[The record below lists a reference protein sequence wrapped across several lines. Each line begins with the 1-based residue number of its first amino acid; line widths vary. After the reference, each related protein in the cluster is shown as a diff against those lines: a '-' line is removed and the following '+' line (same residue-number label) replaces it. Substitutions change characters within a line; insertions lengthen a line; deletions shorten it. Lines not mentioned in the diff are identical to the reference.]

1 VKSSETQNVDHRVDL
16 NQQRLDLADTRGFT
30 APGAGEARRSA
41 IADLSRSWI
50 RGVWSAATS
59 GARSEGVA
67 LASVGSLARGD
78 SGPLSDFDL
87 VLLHDGRSMSGKEVT
102 ALADRIWYPI
112 WDCGAK
118 LDHSVRTVGQ
128 CRSVAAGDL
137 SAAVG
142 LLDLELLAGDEQVV
156 AAARST
162 VAHDWRAN
170 ARRRLPQLVESL
182 EARHHRHGDL
192 AQTIEPR
199 SEGSARWPARHV
211 SSAGV
216 DSDVA
221 GRPPARTGRH
231 GIRNLAGHPG
241 RLARGERCGRDRL
254 GLEDHDAVA
263 ALLGHP
269 EADAML
275 AVVGNAARTISYAVD
290 GTVRRAAQSQRAR
303 VLRVGP
309 RRPVLKP
316 LGFGLF
322 EHDGEVVLG
331 AHLDPSGDPLLVLR
345 AAVAA
350 ARRGLPLAPATL
362 ANLAA
367 HSPAISEPWSPL
379 ARSLFVDLLAAGPGL
394 IPVWEGLDLA
404 GLVDSW
410 LPEWSAVR
418 SRPQRNAVHRHTVDR
433 HLIETVVHATG
444 QMLDVERPDL
454 LLLAALLH
462 DIGKIAGAHDH
473 AIVGAP
479 LAATA
484 ARRLGLD
491 EKEVEVVELLTREHL
506 TLIDLATRRDPTDRA
521 TISAVTDAV
530 AGRRDVLELLRAL
543 TEADACAVGAAAWTD
558 WRAQLLQQL
567 VVGARA
573 ALANVARPIPLAEE
587 TPDLLP
593 PEIVAEVVM
602 GEPHVVVHPIGGAY
616 RIDVFDRDRL
626 GLFADTAGLLAAY
639 GLVVR
644 TARVRTQEG
653 IAANQWQVDSP
664 GGDAPDPAAI
674 ARGLMQLGQGDR
686 SPLRALERRRSVAAS
701 TVAAGSVKTGPVGAG
716 PLGAGLRAPT
726 RAMVVPHASQ
736 DSTVIEIRAHDR
748 PGLLHEVGIAFAR
761 AGLTVHSAHIATYA
775 GQTLDT
781 FYVSEFGGRTL
792 SPARVAQTISALMD
806 ACDEASPTDR

>member
-1 VKSSETQNVDHRVDL
+1 M
-16 NQQRLDLADTRGFT
+16 
-30 APGAGEARRSA
+30 
-41 IADLSRSWI
+41 
-50 RGVWSAATS
+50 
-59 GARSEGVA
+59 
-67 LASVGSLARGD
+67 
-78 SGPLSDFDL
+78 
-87 VLLHDGRSMSGKEVT
+87 LLHDGRSMSGKDVT
-102 ALADRIWYPI
+102 SLAERIWYPI
-112 WDCGAK
+112 WDGGVK
-118 LDHSVRTVGQ
+118 LDHSVRTVNQ
-128 CRSVAAGDL
+128 CRTVAAGDL

-142 LLDLELLAGDEQVV
+142 LLDLELVAGDEQVV
-156 AAARST
+156 AAARAT
-162 VAHDWRAN
+162 VGHDWRAN

-192 AQTIEPR
+192 AQTLEPDLK
-199 SEGSARWPARHV
+199 EARGGLRDMTVLRALTAAWLADRPH
-211 SSAGV
+211 GQV
-216 DSDVA
+216 DTAYGTLLDTRDALHMV
-221 GRPPARTGRH
+221 TGR
-231 GIRNLAGHPG
+231 
-241 RLARGERCGRDRL
+241 GRDRL
-254 GLEDHDAVA
+254 GLEDQDAVA

-269 EADAML
+269 DADAML
-275 AVVGNAARTISYAVD
+275 VVVGTAARTVSFAID

-303 VLRVGP
+303 TLRVGP

-345 AAVAA
+345 AAIAA

-367 HSPAISEPWSPL
+367 HSPAIAEPWSPL

-404 GLVDSW
+404 GLIDSW
-410 LPEWSAVR
+410 LPEWSGVR

-433 HLIETVVHATG
+433 HLIETVVQASSL
-444 QMLDVERPDL
+444 MRAVERPDL
-454 LLLAALLH
+454 LLLGALLH

-473 AIVGAP
+473 SIVGAP

-491 EKEVEVVELLTREHL
+491 EAGVEVVELLTREHL
-506 TLIDLATRRDPTDRA
+506 TLIDLATRRDPADRA
-521 TISAVTDAV
+521 TVLAVTAAV
-530 AGRRDVLELLRAL
+530 ADRRDVLELLRAL
-543 TEADACAVGAAAWTD
+543 TEADARAVGSAAWTD
-558 WRAQLLQQL
+558 WRAQLLEHL

-573 ALANVARPIPLAEE
+573 ALGDAAGPAADADEAH
-587 TPDLLP
+587 DLLP
-593 PEIVAEVVM
+593 PQIVAEIAT

-616 RIDVFDRDRL
+616 RIDIFDRDRL

-639 GLVVR
+639 GLTVR

-664 GGDAPDPAAI
+664 GGDGPDAPAI
-674 ARGLMQLGQGDR
+674 ARGLAQLGQGDR
-686 SPLRALERRRSVAAS
+686 EPLRALERRGTAS
-701 TVAAGSVKTGPVGAG
+701 
-716 PLGAGLRAPT
+716 AGLVQVGPRELT

-736 DSTVIEIRAHDR
+736 DSTVIEIRAQDR
-748 PGLLHEVGIAFAR
+748 PGLLHQVGMTFAR

-792 SPARVAQTISALMD
+792 TPSRVAQTISMLMD
-806 ACDEASPTDR
+806 ACDEAPASGR

>member
-1 VKSSETQNVDHRVDL
+1 MVDTSATQKADQKADL

-30 APGAGEARRSA
+30 APGAGEARRAAMSE
-41 IADLSRSWI
+41 LGRSWI
-50 RGVWSAATS
+50 TDIWIAATN
-59 GARSEGVA
+59 GARPDGVA

-78 SGPLSDFDL
+78 AGPLSDFDL
-87 VLLHDGRSMSGKEVT
+87 VLLHDGRSLSGKEVT
-102 ALADRIWYPI
+102 SLADRIWYPI
-112 WDCGAK
+112 WDGGAK

-128 CRSVAAGDL
+128 CRAVAAGDL
-137 SAAVG
+137 AAAVG
-142 LLDLELLAGDEQVV
+142 LLDLELVAGDEQVV

-162 VAHDWRAN
+162 VGHDWRAN
-170 ARRRLPQLVESL
+170 ARRRLPQLVETL

-192 AQTIEPR
+192 AQTIEPDLK
-199 SEGSARWPARHV
+199 EARGGLRDMTVLRALTAAWLADRPHGPVDTAYGTLLDTRDALHV
-211 SSAGV
+211 V
-216 DSDVA
+216 
-221 GRPPARTGRH
+221 TGR
-231 GIRNLAGHPG
+231 
-241 RLARGERCGRDRL
+241 GRDRL

-263 ALLGHP
+263 ALLGYP
-269 EADAML
+269 DADAML
-275 AVVGNAARTISYAVD
+275 AVVGTASRTISYAID

-350 ARRGLPLAPATL
+350 ARRSLPLAPATL

-367 HSPAISEPWSPL
+367 HSPAIPVPWSPL
-379 ARSLFVDLLAAGPGL
+379 ARSLLVDLLAAGPGL

-444 QMLDVERPDL
+444 LMRDVERPDL

-462 DIGKIAGAHDH
+462 DIGKIPGAHDH
-473 AIVGAP
+473 SIVGAP
-479 LAATA
+479 LAAQA

-491 EKEVEVVELLTREHL
+491 ETEVEVVELLTREHL
-506 TLIDLATRRDPTDRA
+506 TLIDLATRRDPADRA

-558 WRAQLLQQL
+558 WRAQLLEHL

-573 ALANVARPIPLAEE
+573 ALGEAAGPVDQAQEVD
-587 TPDLLP
+587 DLLP
-593 PEIVAEVVM
+593 PQIVAEVAT

-639 GLVVR
+639 GLIVR

-664 GGDAPDPAAI
+664 GGDAPDGAAI
-674 ARGLMQLGQGDR
+674 ARGLLRLGEGDR
-686 SPLRALERRRSVAAS
+686 EPLRALERRRTVWAGAAS
-701 TVAAGSVKTGPVGAG
+701 ADMSKTGPLAQ
-716 PLGAGLRAPT
+716 T
-726 RAMVVPHASQ
+726 RAMVVPHASD
-736 DSTVIEIRAHDR
+736 DSTVIEIRAQDR
-748 PGLLHEVGIAFAR
+748 PGLLHEVGMAFAR

-781 FYVSEFGGRTL
+781 FYLSEFGGRTL
-792 SPARVAQTISALMD
+792 SPARVAQTISMLMD
-806 ACDEASPTDR
+806 ACDEAPPTGR

>member
-1 VKSSETQNVDHRVDL
+1 MVRTRVTQKVDL
-16 NQQRLDLADTRGFT
+16 NQQRLDLADTRSFT
-30 APGAGEARRSA
+30 ARGAGDARRA
-41 IADLSRSWI
+41 AVAQLSRSWI
-50 RGVWSAATS
+50 VGVWNTATS
-59 GARSEGVA
+59 GAHLDGVA

-78 SGPLSDFDL
+78 AGPLSDFDL
-87 VLLHDGRSMSGKEVT
+87 VLLHDGRSMADKDVT
-102 ALADRIWYPI
+102 SLADRLWYPI
-112 WDCGAK
+112 WDGGAK
-118 LDHSVRTVGQ
+118 LDHSVRTVSQ

-142 LLDLELLAGDEQVV
+142 LLDLELVAGDEQMV

-162 VAHDWRAN
+162 LGHDWRAN
-170 ARRRLPQLVESL
+170 ARRRLPQLIESL

-192 AQTIEPR
+192 AQTLEPDLK
-199 SEGSARWPARHV
+199 EARGGLRDMSVLRALTAAWLADRPHGQLDTAYGTLLDARDALHV
-211 SSAGV
+211 V
-216 DSDVA
+216 
-221 GRPPARTGRH
+221 TGR
-231 GIRNLAGHPG
+231 
-241 RLARGERCGRDRL
+241 GRDRL
-254 GLEDHDAVA
+254 GLEDQDAVA

-269 EADAML
+269 DADAML
-275 AVVGNAARTISYAVD
+275 AVVGNAARAVSYAID

-303 VLRVGP
+303 TLRVGP

-331 AHLDPSGDPLLVLR
+331 AHLDPSSDPLLVLR

-367 HSPAISEPWSPL
+367 HSPAITEPWSPL

-404 GLVDSW
+404 GMIDSW
-410 LPEWSAVR
+410 LPEWSDVR

-444 QMLDVERPDL
+444 VMRDVERPDL

-473 AIVGAP
+473 SVIGAP

-484 ARRLGLD
+484 VRRLGLD
-491 EKEVEVVELLTREHL
+491 ESDVDVVELLTREHL
-506 TLIDLATRRDPTDRA
+506 TLIDLATRRDPANRQ
-521 TISAVTDAV
+521 TISAVIDAV

-558 WRAQLLQQL
+558 WRAQLLERL

-573 ALANVARPIPLAEE
+573 ALGDVAPPAAPVEQAE
-587 TPDLLP
+587 DLLP
-593 PEIVAEVVM
+593 PGIVAEVAM
-602 GEPHVVVHPIGGAY
+602 GEPHVVVHHIGGAY
-616 RIDVFDRDRL
+616 RVDVFDRDRL
-626 GLFADTAGLLAAY
+626 GLFADTAGLLAAF
-639 GLVVR
+639 GLIVR
-644 TARVRTQEG
+644 TAHVRTQEG
-653 IAANQWQVDSP
+653 IAVNQWQVDSP
-664 GGDAPDPAAI
+664 GGDAPDAAAI
-674 ARGLMQLGQGDR
+674 ARGLLRLGVGDR
-686 SPLRALERRRSVAAS
+686 EPLRALERRR
-701 TVAAGSVKTGPVGAG
+701 TVI
-716 PLGAGLRAPT
+716 AGLVGSGRRAPT
-726 RAMVVPHASQ
+726 RALVVPHASE

-748 PGLLHEVGIAFAR
+748 PGLLHEVGMAIAR

-781 FYVSEFGGRTL
+781 FYLSEFGGRTL
-792 SPARVAQTISALMD
+792 SPARVAQTISMLID
-806 ACDEASPTDR
+806 ACDEAPPTGR

>member
-1 VKSSETQNVDHRVDL
+1 MKSSETQNVDHRVDL

-192 AQTIEPR
+192 AQTIEPDLK
-199 SEGSARWPARHV
+199 EARGGLRDMSVLRALTAAWLADRPHGQVDTAYGTLLDTRDALHV
-211 SSAGV
+211 V
-216 DSDVA
+216 
-221 GRPPARTGRH
+221 TGR
-231 GIRNLAGHPG
+231 
-241 RLARGERCGRDRL
+241 GRDRL

-331 AHLDPSGDPLLVLR
+331 AHLDPSDDPLLVLR

-491 EKEVEVVELLTREHL
+491 EKEVEVVQLLTREHL

-573 ALANVARPIPLAEE
+573 ALANVARPVHLAEE

-593 PEIVAEVVM
+593 PEIVAEVAM
-602 GEPHVVVHPIGGAY
+602 GEPHVVV
-616 RIDVFDRDRL
+616 
-626 GLFADTAGLLAAY
+626 
-639 GLVVR
+639 
-644 TARVRTQEG
+644 
-653 IAANQWQVDSP
+653 
-664 GGDAPDPAAI
+664 
-674 ARGLMQLGQGDR
+674 
-686 SPLRALERRRSVAAS
+686 
-701 TVAAGSVKTGPVGAG
+701 
-716 PLGAGLRAPT
+716 
-726 RAMVVPHASQ
+726 
-736 DSTVIEIRAHDR
+736 
-748 PGLLHEVGIAFAR
+748 
-761 AGLTVHSAHIATYA
+761 
-775 GQTLDT
+775 
-781 FYVSEFGGRTL
+781 
-792 SPARVAQTISALMD
+792 
-806 ACDEASPTDR
+806 

>member
-1 VKSSETQNVDHRVDL
+1 MAKTSESQNVDNRVDL

-30 APGAGEARRSA
+30 APGAGEARRAA

-50 RGVWSAATS
+50 RGVWSAATN
-59 GARSEGVA
+59 GARSDGVA

-192 AQTIEPR
+192 AQTIEPDLK
-199 SEGSARWPARHV
+199 E
-211 SSAGV
+211 
-216 DSDVA
+216 
-221 GRPPARTGRH
+221 
-231 GIRNLAGHPG
+231 
-241 RLARGERCGRDRL
+241 ARGGLRDMSVLRALTAAWLADRPHGQVDTAYGTLLDTRDALHVVSGRGRDRL
-254 GLEDHDAVA
+254 GMEDHDAVA

-275 AVVGNAARTISYAVD
+275 AVLGNAARTISYAVD

-473 AIVGAP
+473 ALVGAP

-530 AGRRDVLELLRAL
+530 AGRGDVLELLRAL

-573 ALANVARPIPLAEE
+573 ALANVARPVHLAEE

-593 PEIVAEVVM
+593 PEVVAEVAT

-674 ARGLMQLGQGDR
+674 ARGLTQLGQGDR

-701 TVAAGSVKTGPVGAG
+701 SAATGSVATGP
-716 PLGAGLRAPT
+716 RALT

-748 PGLLHEVGIAFAR
+748 PGLLHEVGIALAR

-792 SPARVAQTISALMD
+792 SPGRVAQTISALMD

>member
-1 VKSSETQNVDHRVDL
+1 MARTSVTQKVDL

-30 APGAGEARRSA
+30 APGAGVARRVA
-41 IADLSRSWI
+41 MAQLSRSWI
-50 RGVWSAATS
+50 VEVWSSATR
-59 GARSEGVA
+59 GALLDGVA
-67 LASVGSLARGD
+67 LACVGSLARAD
-78 SGPLSDFDL
+78 AGPLSDFDL
-87 VLLHDGRSMSGKEVT
+87 VLLHDGRSLSTKEVT
-102 ALADRIWYPI
+102 SLADRIWYPI
-112 WDCGAK
+112 WDGGAK
-118 LDHSVRTVGQ
+118 LDHSVRTVSQ

-142 LLDLELLAGDEQVV
+142 LLDLELVAGDEQVV

-162 VAHDWRAN
+162 VGHDWRAN
-170 ARRRLPQLVESL
+170 ARRRLPQLIESL
-182 EARHHRHGDL
+182 EARHLRHGDL
-192 AQTIEPR
+192 AQTLEPDLK
-199 SEGSARWPARHV
+199 EARGGLRDMSVLRALTAAWLADRPHGQLDAAYGTLLDARDALHV
-211 SSAGV
+211 V
-216 DSDVA
+216 
-221 GRPPARTGRH
+221 TGR
-231 GIRNLAGHPG
+231 
-241 RLARGERCGRDRL
+241 GRDRL
-254 GLEDHDAVA
+254 GLEDQDAVA

-269 EADAML
+269 DADAML
-275 AVVGNAARTISYAVD
+275 TVVGTAARAVSYAID

-303 VLRVGP
+303 TLRVGP

-331 AHLDPSGDPLLVLR
+331 AHLDASSDPLLVLR

-350 ARRGLPLAPATL
+350 ARLGLPLAPATL
-362 ANLAA
+362 TNLAA
-367 HSPAISEPWSPL
+367 HSPAISQPWSPL

-404 GLVDSW
+404 GVIDSW
-410 LPEWSAVR
+410 LPEWSEVR

-444 QMLDVERPDL
+444 LMRDVERPDV

-462 DIGKIAGAHDH
+462 DIGKVAGAHDH
-473 AIVGAP
+473 CVIGAP

-484 ARRLGLD
+484 VRRLGLD
-491 EKEVEVVELLTREHL
+491 ETAVEVVELLTREHL
-506 TLIDLATRRDPTDRA
+506 TLIDLATRRDPSDRA

-530 AGRRDVLELLRAL
+530 DGRRDVLELLRAL
-543 TEADACAVGAAAWTD
+543 TEADASAVGAAAWTE
-558 WRAQLLQQL
+558 WRAQLLERL

-573 ALANVARPIPLAEE
+573 ALGDAASPVAPEPDVDR
-587 TPDLLP
+587 DLLP
-593 PEIVAEVVM
+593 PEIVAEVAT
-602 GEPHVVVHPIGGAY
+602 GEPHVMVHPIGGAY

-626 GLFADTAGLLAAY
+626 GLFADTAGLLAAF
-639 GLVVR
+639 GLIVR

-664 GGDAPDPAAI
+664 GGDAPDAAAI
-674 ARGLMQLGQGDR
+674 ARGLLRLGAGDR
-686 SPLRALERRRSVAAS
+686 EPLRGLERRR
-701 TVAAGSVKTGPVGAG
+701 TVT
-716 PLGAGLRAPT
+716 AGLVGFGRRAPT
-726 RAMVVPHASQ
+726 RALVVPHASQ

-748 PGLLHEVGIAFAR
+748 PGLLHDVGMTFAR

-792 SPARVAQTISALMD
+792 SPARVAQTISMLID
-806 ACDEASPTDR
+806 ACDEAPLSGR

>member
-1 VKSSETQNVDHRVDL
+1 MVETSVTPSADL
-16 NQQRLDLADTRGFT
+16 NQRRLDLADTRGFT
-30 APGAGEARRSA
+30 APGAGEARRA
-41 IADLSRSWI
+41 AMAALSRTWI
-50 RGVWSAATS
+50 REVWSAATF
-59 GARSEGVA
+59 GASSPGVA

-78 SGPLSDFDL
+78 AGPLSDFDL
-87 VLLHDGRSMSGKEVT
+87 VLLHDGRSLSGKEVT
-102 ALADRIWYPI
+102 ALADRVWYPI

-128 CRSVAAGDL
+128 CRTVAAADL
-137 SAAVG
+137 SAAVA
-142 LLDLELLAGDEQVV
+142 LLDLELVAGDEQVV

-182 EARHHRHGDL
+182 EERHHRHGDL
-192 AQTIEPR
+192 AQTIEPDLK
-199 SEGSARWPARHV
+199 EARGGLRDMSVLRALTAAWLADRPHGQVDTAYRTLLDTRDALHV
-211 SSAGV
+211 V
-216 DSDVA
+216 
-221 GRPPARTGRH
+221 TGR
-231 GIRNLAGHPG
+231 
-241 RLARGERCGRDRL
+241 GRDRL

-269 EADAML
+269 DADAMV
-275 AVVGNAARTISYAVD
+275 AVVGTAARTVSYAID

-303 VLRVGP
+303 TLRVGP

-331 AHLDPSGDPLLVLR
+331 AHLDSSRDPLLVLR

-367 HSPAISEPWSPL
+367 HSPAIATPWSPL
-379 ARSLFVDLLAAGPGL
+379 ARSLLVDLLAAGPGL

-404 GLVDSW
+404 GLVDDW
-410 LPEWSAVR
+410 FPEWAAVR

-444 QMLDVERPDL
+444 LLRDVERPDL
-454 LLLAALLH
+454 LLLAALMH
-462 DIGKIAGAHDH
+462 DIGKIAGSHDH
-473 AIVGAP
+473 SMVGAP

-484 ARRLGLD
+484 VRRLGLD
-491 EKEVEVVELLTREHL
+491 ESDVEVVELLTREHL
-506 TLIDLATRRDPTDRA
+506 TLIDLATRRDPTDGQ
-521 TISAVTDAV
+521 TISAVSLAV
-530 AGRRDVLELLRAL
+530 GGRRDVLELLRAL
-543 TEADACAVGAAAWTD
+543 TEADACAVGAAAWTN
-558 WRAQLLQQL
+558 WRAKLLQQL
-567 VVGARA
+567 TDGARA
-573 ALANVARPIPLAEE
+573 ALGDAAAPIDAEE
-587 TPDLLP
+587 EHDLLP
-593 PEIVAEVVM
+593 PQVVAAVAT

-626 GLFADTAGLLAAY
+626 GLFADTAGLLAGY

-664 GGDAPDPAAI
+664 GGDAPDAGAI
-674 ARGLMQLGQGDR
+674 ARGLLRLGEGDR
-686 SPLRALERRRSVAAS
+686 EPLKALERRR
-701 TVAAGSVKTGPVGAG
+701 TVTAGSVP
-716 PLGAGLRAPT
+716 AGLVDGGSRAQT
-726 RAMVVPHASQ
+726 RAMVVPHASR
-736 DSTVIEIRAHDR
+736 DLTVFEIRAQDR
-748 PGLLHEVGIAFAR
+748 PGLLHEVGMTFAR

-792 SPARVAQTISALMD
+792 LPARVAQTISMLMD
-806 ACDEASPTDR
+806 ACDEVPPTGR